1 MERAGFFSTLLWVL
15 KRDLL
20 VAMRRR
26 GDLAATLFFFVMVAS
41 LFPMG
46 VGPEPQMLRIMA
58 PGIVWV
64 AALLASTLSLNRLFA
79 SDYADG
85 TLEQMLLSPE
95 PLSLLV
101 IGKMLAHWLIS
112 GLPLVLI
119 SPLIALQFDQP
130 VGSYVPMLLALLL
143 GTPLLSLIGGIGA
156 ALTLGIRGSGVL
168 TTLLVLPLYVP
179 VLIFGSSAISAG
191 ASGMDISGQLSVL
204 AALLL
209 LGFATT
215 PWAISTALRIAVE

>member
-1 MERAGFFSTLLWVL
+1 MEKAGFSSTLIWAL

-20 VAMRRR
+20 VAVRRR

-41 LFPMG
+41 LFPLG
-46 VGPEPQMLRIMA
+46 VGPEPQMLRTMA

-64 AALLASTLSLNRLFA
+64 AALLASTLALNRLFA
-79 SDYADG
+79 SDFADG
-85 TLEQMLLSPE
+85 TLEQILLSPE
-95 PLSLLV
+95 PLALLI

-130 VGSYVPMLLALLL
+130 GEAYGPMILSLLL

-156 ALTLGIRGSGVL
+156 ALTLGIRGSGVMA
-168 TTLLVLPLYVP
+168 TLLVLPLYVP
-179 VLIFGSSAISAG
+179 VLIFGASAISTG
-191 ASGMDISGQLSVL
+191 ATGVDISGQLSIL
-204 AALLL
+204 GALLL
-209 LGFATT
+209 LGLATT
-215 PWAISTALRIAVE
+215 PWAISVALRIAVE

>member
-1 MERAGFFSTLLWVL
+1 MEKAGFFSTLLWVL

-85 TLEQMLLSPE
+85 TLEQMLLSAE

-130 VGSYVPMLLALLL
+130 AVSYGPMLLALLL

-179 VLIFGSSAISAG
+179 VLIFGSSAVSSSAN
-191 ASGMDISGQLSVL
+191 GMDISGQLSIL

-209 LGFATT
+209 LGMATT

>member
-1 MERAGFFSTLLWVL
+1 MGKVGFFSTLLWVL
-15 KRDLL
+15 KRDFL
-20 VAMRRR
+20 VVMRRR

-46 VGPEPQMLRIMA
+46 VGPEPQMLRVIA

-85 TLEQMLLSPE
+85 TLEQVLLSPE
-95 PLSLLV
+95 PLSMLV
-101 IGKMLAHWLIS
+101 MGKMLAHWLIS

-130 VGSYVPMLLALLL
+130 AASYGPMLLALLL

-179 VLIFGSSAISAG
+179 VLIFGSSAISSG
-191 ASGMDISGQLSVL
+191 ASGMDISGQLSIL
-204 AALLL
+204 AGLLL
-209 LGFATT
+209 LGLATT

>member
-64 AALLASTLSLNRLFA
+64 AALLASTLALSRLFA

-95 PLSLLV
+95 PVSLLV
-101 IGKMLAHWLIS
+101 MGKMLAHWLIS

-130 VGSYVPMLLALLL
+130 AESYGPMLLALLL
-143 GTPLLSLIGGIGA
+143 GTPLLSLVGGIGA

-179 VLIFGSSAISAG
+179 VLIFGSSAVSAS

-204 AALLL
+204 GALLL
-209 LGFATT
+209 LGLATT

>member
-1 MERAGFFSTLLWVL
+1 MERAGFFTTLLWVL

-46 VGPEPQMLRIMA
+46 VGPEPQMLRIIA

-130 VGSYVPMLLALLL
+130 TASYGPMLLALLL
-143 GTPLLSLIGGIGA
+143 GTPLLSLVGGIGA

-179 VLIFGSSAISAG
+179 VLIFGSSAISG
-191 ASGMDISGQLSVL
+191 SASGMDISGQLSIL
-204 AALLL
+204 GALLL
-209 LGFATT
+209 LGLATT

>member
-1 MERAGFFSTLLWVL
+1 MEKAGFSSTILWVL

-20 VAMRRR
+20 VAVRRR

-41 LFPMG
+41 LFPLG
-46 VGPEPQMLRIMA
+46 VGPEPQMLRTMA

-64 AALLASTLSLNRLFA
+64 AALLASTLALNRLFA

-95 PLSLLV
+95 PLALLV

-130 VGSYVPMLLALLL
+130 TEAYGPMILSLLL

-156 ALTLGIRGSGVL
+156 ALTLGIRGSGVMA
-168 TTLLVLPLYVP
+168 TLLVLPLYVP
-179 VLIFGSSAISAG
+179 VLIFGASAISTG

-204 AALLL
+204 GALLL
-209 LGFATT
+209 LGLATT
-215 PWAISTALRIAVE
+215 PWAISIALRIAVE

>member
-1 MERAGFFSTLLWVL
+1 MEKAGFFSTLIWVL

-46 VGPEPQMLRIMA
+46 VGPEPQMLRVMA

-130 VGSYVPMLLALLL
+130 VESYGPMLLALLL

-179 VLIFGSSAISAG
+179 VLIFGSSAISSSAN
-191 ASGMDISGQLSVL
+191 GMDISGQLSVL

-209 LGFATT
+209 LGLAAT

>member
-1 MERAGFFSTLLWVL
+1 MDKAGFFSTLLWVL
-15 KRDLL
+15 KRDIL

-130 VGSYVPMLLALLL
+130 AVSYGPMLLALLL

-179 VLIFGSSAISAG
+179 VLIFGSSAVSSSAN
-191 ASGMDISGQLSVL
+191 GMDISGQLSVL

-209 LGFATT
+209 LGLATT

>member
-1 MERAGFFSTLLWVL
+1 MERAGFFSTLIWVL

-130 VGSYVPMLLALLL
+130 VESYGAMLLALLL

-179 VLIFGSSAISAG
+179 VLIFGSSAISTS

-209 LGFATT
+209 LGLAAT